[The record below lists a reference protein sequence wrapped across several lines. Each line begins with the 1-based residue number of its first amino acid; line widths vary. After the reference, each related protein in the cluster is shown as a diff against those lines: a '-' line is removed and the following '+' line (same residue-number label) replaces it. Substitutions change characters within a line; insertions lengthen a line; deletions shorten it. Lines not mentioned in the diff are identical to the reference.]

1 MRWEIT
7 TQSNTHIVSATSSM
21 EAIKKVRRYDGSDIK
36 GAKILPQNIMD
47 KAKSIWRKFTT

>member
-7 TQSNTHIVSATSSM
+7 TQSNTHIVSANSSM

-36 GAKILPQNIMD
+36 GAKILPKNTMD
-47 KAKSIWRKFTT
+47 KIKSWLHSLTK